1 MYSKE
6 QIYKQAT
13 SDPRAIVTMTVNGK
27 SAINNGVKIHKFP
40 SKIEII
46 NLSRGGDYF
55 QECTQHEYNYFYRYG
70 WSEGAIRLCMSNT
83 KRKLEMIEEKVREEV
98 NTRKNN
104 KHIQSMKARRENLL
118 IKYAERNKQLNQI
131 TNGKQN
137 KQRL

>member
-6 QIYKQAT
+6 QIYKQALR
-13 SDPRAIVTMTVNGK
+13 DERAIQTKMPNGEGV
-27 SAINNGVKIHKFP
+27 INNGVKIQKFP

-46 NLSRGGDYF
+46 NLSKGGDYF
-55 QECTQHEYNYFYRYG
+55 QECTEEEYKYFHRYG

-83 KRKLEMIEEKVREEV
+83 KRKLEMIEDKVREEV

-104 KHIQSMKARRENLL
+104 KHIQSMKARRDNLL
-118 IKYAERNKQLNQI
+118 VKYAERNKQLNKI

-137 KQRL
+137 KQCL

>member
-6 QIYKQAT
+6 QIYKQALLD
-13 SDPRAIVTMTVNGK
+13 SKAIQTTMPNGEGV
-27 SAINNGVKIHKFP
+27 INNGVKIQRFP

-46 NLSRGGDYF
+46 NLSKGDYF
-55 QECTQHEYNYFYRYG
+55 QECTQDEYNYFYKYG

-83 KRKLEMIEEKVREEV
+83 KRKLEMIEGKVREEV

-118 IKYAERNKQLNQI
+118 VKYAERNKQLNQI
-131 TNGKQN
+131 INGKE
-137 KQRL
+137 KQQCL

>member
-13 SDPRAIVTMTVNGK
+13 SDPRAIQTTMPNGEGV
-27 SAINNGVKIHKFP
+27 INNGVKIQKFP

-55 QECTQHEYNYFYRYG
+55 QECTQDEYNYFYRYG
-70 WSEGAIRLCMSNT
+70 WSEGAIRLCVSNT
-83 KRKLEMIEEKVREEV
+83 KRKLNMIEEKIREEV

-104 KHIQSMKARRENLL
+104 KHIKWMKSRRDNLL
-118 IKYAERNKQLNQI
+118 IRYAERNKQLNKI